1 MHTLVRPRRRG
12 QEGLSGGGGEEW
24 EEGEGRRGRRSWRDG
39 GMVGLEGDKRGF
51 AIANNDL
58 FTHGRS

>member
-1 MHTLVRPRRRG
+1 M
-12 QEGLSGGGGEEW
+12 
-24 EEGEGRRGRRSWRDG
+24 EGEGRRGRRSWRDG